1 LLRTP
6 PTTECVATF
15 YLDNDVS
22 ADLITLLARDLH
34 TVITTRQLG
43 LTTNNDAAQLLA
55 AVQHQATLVTHN
67 RRDFVL
73 VHKAWHGLASY
84 WGHAERHPGILILPQ
99 GDPSQL
105 HQCITAFLGSGLP
118 LENQCYE
125 FRHASGWRAT
135 R

>member
-1 LLRTP
+1 M
-6 PTTECVATF
+6 AIF

-22 ADLITLLARDLH
+22 ADLITLLARDRH

-67 RRDFVL
+67 KRDFVL
-73 VHKAWHGLASY
+73 VHKAWHALASY
-84 WGHAERHPGILILPQ
+84 WGHADRHPGILILPQ
-99 GDPSQL
+99 GDPPQL
-105 HQCITAFLGSGLP
+105 HQYLTAFLGSSLP

-125 FRHASGWRAT
+125 YRPASGSQTPR
-135 R
+135 